1 MIRKSVEVL
10 FARGKMAGENV
21 FTVKMGLGWVGGMEL
36 KTDTEKKPKT
46 LFPKI

>member
-21 FTVKMGLGWVGGMEL
+21 FTVKMGLGWAGEMDL
-36 KTDTEKKPKT
+36 KTGTEKKRKHY
-46 LFPKI
+46 FQK